1 MTAPL
6 LPNGTFFF
14 PGPTEVRTPVL
25 AAMTQPMIPHRG
37 AAFEALFVRLQDAL
51 RPIFGT
57 RRPVYV
63 SSSSATGLMEAGV
76 RCSPPGRIL
85 SVVNGA
91 FSARFAAIAQGCA
104 RETDVIEVP
113 WGGTVDLDQLAERLK
128 RTRYAA
134 LTIVHSETSTGARQ
148 DVRTATRLARE
159 NGTMCLVDSV
169 TGIGGAELRFDDW
182 ELDYALTGSQ
192 KALALP
198 PGLAFS
204 AASEAFI
211 ASARAT
217 PGRGLYF
224 DLVEFD
230 AYALKGQTPNTPAIP
245 LFFAADVQLPAIAA
259 EGMPARWGR
268 HAAMA
273 ARTYAWVD
281 ALRAR
286 HGGALG
292 AGHDAA
298 LRVLAREGH
307 RSPTVTSVTLPASLT
322 ASALLKEVKAR
333 GFTIGSGYGKN
344 KETTVRIGHMGDHTL
359 EGLERCLAACDSAF
373 DALLA

>member
-37 AAFEALFVRLQDAL
+37 AAFEALFL
-51 RPIFGT
+51 RMQESLRMIFGT

-76 RCSPPGRIL
+76 RCAPPGRIL

-91 FSARFAAIAQGCA
+91 FSARFAAIAQACA
-104 RETDVIEVP
+104 REMDVLEVP
-113 WGGTVDLDQLAERLK
+113 WGDTVNLDDLARRL
-128 RTRYAA
+128 RSTRYAA

-159 NGTMCLVDSV
+159 QGTACLVDSV

-182 ELDYALTGSQ
+182 ELDFALTGSQ

-198 PGLAFS
+198 PGLAFA

-211 ASARAT
+211 ASARGT

-245 LFFAADVQLPAIAA
+245 LFFAADVQLAAIAA
-259 EGMPARWGR
+259 EGMVARWAR

-273 ARTYAWVD
+273 ERTYAWVD
-281 ALRAR
+281 ALGGR
-286 HGGALG
+286 HGDAL
-292 AGHDAA
+292 H
-298 LRVLAREGH
+298 VLAREGH
-307 RSPTVTSVTLPASLT
+307 RSPTVTSITLPESLT
-322 ASALLKEVKAR
+322 ASTVIKAVKER

-359 EGLERCLAACDSAF
+359 EGLERCLTACDGAF
-373 DALLA
+373 DGLLSR

>member
-1 MTAPL
+1 MTLPH

-14 PGPTEVRTPVL
+14 PGPTEVRQVVL
-25 AAMTQPMIPHRG
+25 DAMTQPMIPHRG
-37 AAFEALFVRLQDAL
+37 AAFEAMFMRIQESL
-51 RPIFGT
+51 RTIVGT

-76 RCSPPGRIL
+76 RCAPAGRIL

-104 RETDVIEVP
+104 RETDVLEVP
-113 WGGTVDLDQLAERLK
+113 WGQTVDLDQLADRLR

-134 LTIVHSETSTGARQ
+134 ITIVHSETSTGARQ
-148 DVRTATRLARE
+148 DVRTAQRLARE
-159 NGTMCLVDSV
+159 QGAACLVDSV
-169 TGIGGAELRFDDW
+169 TGIGGAELKFDEW

-198 PGLAFS
+198 PGLAFA

-211 ASARAT
+211 AAARAT

-245 LFFAADVQLPAIAA
+245 LFYAADVQLAAIAR
-259 EGMPARWGR
+259 EGMEARWAR

-273 ARTYAWVD
+273 QRTYAWAD
-281 ALRAR
+281 ALRSR
-286 HGGALG
+286 HGDALG
-292 AGHDAA
+292 
-298 LRVLAREGH
+298 VLAREGH
-307 RSPTVTSVTLPASLT
+307 RSPTVTSITLPESLPAST
-322 ASALLKEVKAR
+322 VLKAVKER

-344 KETTVRIGHMGDHTL
+344 KETTVRVGHMGDHTL
-359 EGLERCLAACDSAF
+359 EGLERCLAACSDAF
-373 DALLA
+373 DALLR

>member
-1 MTAPL
+1 MTAPPL

-14 PGPTEVRTPVL
+14 PGPTEVRGPVL

-37 AAFEALFVRLQDAL
+37 AAFEAMFMRLQESL
-51 RPIFGT
+51 QTIFGT
-57 RRPVYV
+57 TRPIYI
-63 SSSSATGLMEAGV
+63 SSSSATGLMEAGI
-76 RCSPPGRIL
+76 RCAPAGRIL
-85 SVVNGA
+85 AVVNGA
-91 FSARFAAIAQGCA
+91 FSARFAAIAQACA
-104 RETDVIEVP
+104 REMDVLDVP
-113 WGGTVDLDQLAERLK
+113 WGGTVDLDQLEERLR

-148 DVRTATRLARE
+148 DVRTAARLARE
-159 NGTMCLVDSV
+159 NGALCLVDSV
-169 TGIGGAELRFDDW
+169 TGIGGAELAFDDW
-182 ELDYALTGSQ
+182 GLDYALTGSQ

-198 PGLAFS
+198 PGLAFA

-245 LFFAADVQLPAIAA
+245 LFYAADVQLAAIVS
-259 EGMPARWGR
+259 EGMPARWAR

-273 ARTYAWVD
+273 DRTYSWVD

-286 HGGALG
+286 HG
-292 AGHDAA
+292 DA
-298 LRVLAREGH
+298 LRVLAHEGH
-307 RSPTVTSVTLPASLT
+307 RSPTVTSVTLPESLLSST
-322 ASALLKEVKAR
+322 VLKAVKER

-344 KETTVRIGHMGDHTL
+344 KETTVRVGHMGDHTL
-359 EGLERCLAACDSAF
+359 EGLERCLAACDAAF
-373 DALLA
+373 DSLLQR

>member
-6 LPNGTFFF
+6 LQNGTFFF
-14 PGPTEVRTPVL
+14 PGPTEVRAPVL

-37 AAFEALFVRLQDAL
+37 AAFESLFGRLQRSL
-51 RPIFGT
+51 RTVFGT

-76 RCSPPGRIL
+76 RAAPVGRIL
-85 SVVNGA
+85 AVVNGA
-91 FSARFAAIAQGCA
+91 FSARFAAIALACG
-104 RETDVIEVP
+104 RETDVLEVP
-113 WGGTVDLDQLAERLK
+113 WGGAVDLDRLADRL
-128 RTRYAA
+128 RGTRYAA
-134 LTIVHSETSTGARQ
+134 LTIVHSETSTGALQ

-159 NGTMCLVDSV
+159 QGAVCLVDSV

-198 PGLAFS
+198 PGLAFA
-204 AASEAFI
+204 AASESFI
-211 ASARAT
+211 AGARAT

-230 AYALKGQTPNTPAIP
+230 AYAQKGQTPNTPAIP
-245 LFFAADVQLPAIAA
+245 LFFAADVQLDAIVR
-259 EGMPARWGR
+259 EGMPARWAR

-273 ARTYAWVD
+273 TRTYEWVD

-286 HGGALG
+286 HGEAF
-292 AGHDAA
+292 
-298 LRVLAREGH
+298 RVLAKEGH
-307 RSPTVTSVTLPASLT
+307 RSPTVTSVTLPGSLP
-322 ASALLKEVKAR
+322 SATVLKALRER

-344 KETTVRIGHMGDHTL
+344 KDTTVRIGHMGDHTL
-359 EGLERCLAACDSAF
+359 EGLERCLAACDA
-373 DALLA
+373 ALDSLL

>member
-14 PGPTEVRTPVL
+14 PGPTEVRAPVL
-25 AAMTQPMIPHRG
+25 DAMTQPMIPHRG
-37 AAFEALFVRLQDAL
+37 AAFEAMFMRLQQAL
-51 RPIFGT
+51 CTIFGT
-57 RRPVYV
+57 TRPVYV

-76 RCSPPGRIL
+76 RCAPPGRVL
-85 SVVNGA
+85 CVVNGA
-91 FSARFAAIAQGCA
+91 FSARFAAIALGCA

-113 WGGTVDLDQLAERLK
+113 WGETVDLDQLAGQLR

-159 NGTMCLVDSV
+159 NGAVCLVDSV
-169 TGIGGAELRFDDW
+169 TGIGGAELRFDEW

-198 PGLAFS
+198 PGLAFA

-211 ASARAT
+211 AGARGTA
-217 PGRGLYF
+217 GRGLYF

-245 LFFAADVQLPAIAA
+245 LFYAADVQLPAIAA
-259 EGMPARWGR
+259 AGMPARWAR

-273 ARTYAWVD
+273 ERTYAWVE

-286 HGGALG
+286 HGDAL
-292 AGHDAA
+292 H
-298 LRVLAREGH
+298 VLAREGH
-307 RSPTVTSVTLPASLT
+307 RSPTVTSITLPPSLPASTVLN
-322 ASALLKEVKAR
+322 AVKER

-344 KETTVRIGHMGDHTL
+344 KESTVRIGHMGDHTP
-359 EGLERCLAACDSAF
+359 EGLERCLAACDAAF
-373 DALLA
+373 DSLLGA

>member
-25 AAMTQPMIPHRG
+25 QAMTQPMIPHRG
-37 AAFEALFVRLQDAL
+37 AAFEAMFMQMQGALQT
-51 RPIFGT
+51 IFGT

-76 RCSPPGRIL
+76 RCAPAGRIL

-104 RETDVIEVP
+104 RETDVLEVP
-113 WGGTVDLDQLAERLK
+113 WGGTVDLDQLEERL
-128 RTRYAA
+128 RGTRYAA

-148 DVRTATRLARE
+148 DVRTATRLARQH
-159 NGTMCLVDSV
+159 GAVCLVDSV
-169 TGIGGAELRFDDW
+169 TGIGGAELLFDEW

-198 PGLAFS
+198 PGLAFA

-211 ASARAT
+211 SSARAT

-245 LFFAADVQLPAIAA
+245 LFYAADVQLAAIAA
-259 EGMPARWGR
+259 EGMPARWAR
-268 HAAMA
+268 HSAMA
-273 ARTYAWVD
+273 ERTYEWAAALGTRHGD
-281 ALRAR
+281 AL
-286 HGGALG
+286 H
-292 AGHDAA
+292 
-298 LRVLAREGH
+298 VLAQEGH
-307 RSPTVTSVTLPASLT
+307 RSPTVTSITLPESLPGST
-322 ASALLKEVKAR
+322 VLKAVKER

-344 KETTVRIGHMGDHTL
+344 KETTVRIGHMGDHTI
-359 EGLERCLAACDSAF
+359 EGLERCLAECDEAF
-373 DALLA
+373 DSLLGR

>member
-1 MTAPL
+1 MTLPL

-14 PGPTEVRTPVL
+14 PGPTEVRQAVL
-25 AAMTQPMIPHRG
+25 DAMTQPMIPHRG
-37 AAFEALFVRLQDAL
+37 PAFEAMFMRIQESL
-51 RPIFGT
+51 RTILGT

-76 RCSPPGRIL
+76 RCAPPGRIL

-113 WGGTVDLDQLAERLK
+113 WGGTVDFDQLAENLRS
-128 RTRYAA
+128 TRYAA

-148 DVRTATRLARE
+148 DVRTAQRLARE
-159 NGTMCLVDSV
+159 QGTLCLVDSV
-169 TGIGGAELRFDDW
+169 TGIGGAELKFDEW

-198 PGLAFS
+198 PGLAFA

-211 ASARAT
+211 AAARAT

-230 AYALKGQTPNTPAIP
+230 AYARKGQTPNTPAIP
-245 LFFAADVQLPAIAA
+245 LFYAADVQLSAIAR
-259 EGMPARWGR
+259 EGMDARWAR
-268 HAAMA
+268 HAEMA
-273 ARTYAWVD
+273 ERTYAWVE

-286 HGGALG
+286 HGDALG
-292 AGHDAA
+292 
-298 LRVLAREGH
+298 VLAREGQ
-307 RSPTVTSVTLPASLT
+307 RSPTVTSVTLPESLPAST
-322 ASALLKEVKAR
+322 VLKAVKER

-344 KETTVRIGHMGDHTL
+344 KETTVRVGHMGDHTL
-359 EGLERCLAACDSAF
+359 EGLERCLAACDEAF
-373 DALLA
+373 GALIT

>member
-1 MTAPL
+1 MTASL

-25 AAMTQPMIPHRG
+25 EAMTRPMIPHRG
-37 AAFEALFVRLQDAL
+37 AAFESLFTRLQDAL
-51 RPIFGT
+51 RVIFGT

-76 RCSPPGRIL
+76 RCAPAGRVL

-104 RETDVIEVP
+104 RETDIIDVP
-113 WGGTVDLDQLAERLK
+113 WGEAVDLDQLADRLR

-159 NGTMCLVDSV
+159 QGAMCLVDSV
-169 TGIGGAELRFDDW
+169 TGIGGAELAFDEW

-198 PGLAFS
+198 PGLAFA

-211 ASARAT
+211 DAARAT

-245 LFFAADVQLPAIAA
+245 LFYAADVQLAAIAA
-259 EGMPARWGR
+259 EGMPARWAR

-273 ARTYAWVD
+273 GRTYAWVD

-286 HGGALG
+286 HGDAL
-292 AGHDAA
+292 H
-298 LRVLAREGH
+298 VLAREGH
-307 RSPTVTSVTLPASLT
+307 RSPTVTSITLPESIT
-322 ASALLKEVKAR
+322 GSTLLKAVKER

-359 EGLERCLAACDSAF
+359 EGLERCLAACDEAF
-373 DALLA
+373 DALLV

>member
-6 LPNGTFFF
+6 LPHGTFFF
-14 PGPTEVRTPVL
+14 PGPTEVRAPVL

-37 AAFEALFVRLQDAL
+37 AAFEALFMRLQEAL
-51 RPIFGT
+51 RTIFGT
-57 RRPVYV
+57 QRPVYV

-76 RCSPPGRIL
+76 RCAPAGRIL

-104 RETDVIEVP
+104 REVDVLEVP
-113 WGGTVDLDQLAERLK
+113 WGRTVDLDQLADRLRK
-128 RTRYAA
+128 TRYAA

-159 NGTMCLVDSV
+159 HGAVCLVDSV
-169 TGIGGAELRFDDW
+169 TGVGGAELLFDEWD
-182 ELDYALTGSQ
+182 LDYALTGSQ

-198 PGLAFS
+198 PGLAFA

-245 LFFAADVQLPAIAA
+245 LFYAADVQLAAIVA
-259 EGMPARWGR
+259 EGMAARWAR
-268 HAAMA
+268 HTAMA
-273 ARTYAWVD
+273 ERTWAWVS
-281 ALRAR
+281 ALAAR
-286 HGGALG
+286 HGDALQ
-292 AGHDAA
+292 
-298 LRVLAREGH
+298 VLARDGH
-307 RSPTVTSVTLPASLT
+307 RSPTVTSITLPESLLGST
-322 ASALLKEVKAR
+322 VLKAVKER

-359 EGLERCLAACDSAF
+359 EGLERCLAACDEAF
-373 DALLA
+373 DSLLRG

>member
-14 PGPTEVRTPVL
+14 PGPTEVRRPVL
-25 AAMTQPMIPHRG
+25 DAMMQPMIPHRG
-37 AAFEALFVRLQDAL
+37 AAFEALFVRLQEAL
-51 RPIFGT
+51 RAIVGT
-57 RRPVYV
+57 RRPP
-63 SSSSATGLMEAGV
+63 AGRV
-76 RCSPPGRIL
+76 L

-113 WGGTVDLDQLAERLK
+113 WGETVDLDQLAERLR

-148 DVRTATRLARE
+148 DVRTANRLARE
-159 NGTMCLVDSV
+159 NGAVCLVDSV

-198 PGLAFS
+198 PGLAFA

-211 ASARAT
+211 AAARAT

-230 AYALKGQTPNTPAIP
+230 AYALKAQTPNTPAIP
-245 LFFAADVQLPAIAA
+245 LFYAADVQFPAIAA
-259 EGMPARWGR
+259 EGMPARWAR

-273 ARTYAWVD
+273 ERTYVWVD

-286 HGGALG
+286 HG
-292 AGHDAA
+292 DAC
-298 LRVLAREGH
+298 RVLAREGH
-307 RSPTVTSVTLPASLT
+307 RSPTVTSITLPGSLT
-322 ASALLKEVKAR
+322 ASTVLTAVKER

-344 KETTVRIGHMGDHTL
+344 KETTIRIGHMGDHTL
-359 EGLERCLAACDSAF
+359 EGLERCLAACDV
-373 DALLA
+373 ALDELLR

>member
-1 MTAPL
+1 MTLPL

-14 PGPTEVRTPVL
+14 PGPTEVRRVVL
-25 AAMTQPMIPHRG
+25 DAMTQPMIPHRG
-37 AAFEALFVRLQDAL
+37 PAFEAMFMRIQESL
-51 RPIFGT
+51 RTIFGT
-57 RRPVYV
+57 RRPVYA

-76 RCSPPGRIL
+76 RCAPAGRIL

-113 WGGTVDLDQLAERLK
+113 WGGTVDLDQLADTLRS
-128 RTRYAA
+128 TRYAA

-148 DVRTATRLARE
+148 DVRTAQRLARE
-159 NGTMCLVDSV
+159 RGTMCLVDSV
-169 TGIGGAELRFDDW
+169 TGIGGAELKFDEW

-198 PGLAFS
+198 PGLAFA

-211 ASARAT
+211 AAARAT

-245 LFFAADVQLPAIAA
+245 LFYAADVQLSAIVR
-259 EGMPARWGR
+259 EGMDARWAR
-268 HAAMA
+268 HAEMA
-273 ARTYAWVD
+273 ERTYRWVD
-281 ALRAR
+281 ALRGR
-286 HGGALG
+286 HGDSLG
-292 AGHDAA
+292 
-298 LRVLAREGH
+298 VLANEGH
-307 RSPTVTSVTLPASLT
+307 RSPTVTSVTLPASLP
-322 ASALLKEVKAR
+322 ASTVLKAVKER

-359 EGLERCLAACDSAF
+359 EALERCLQACDDAF
-373 DALLA
+373 GTLL